1 LSDVI
6 TGKRATCVVLLLG
19 ATILSGCLS
28 GESSVVSG
36 TSAGSRATGSD
47 PSNSVP
53 IISGSPNAAV
63 VVGDTYSFTPSA
75 SDPDGDAL
83 TFSIINKPG
92 WASFNTSNGRL
103 SGQALLGDVGDYND
117 IRISVSDGD
126 ASTRLTP
133 FSITVSQA
141 ALGSISLSWSAPTQN
156 TDGTAL
162 TNLAGYVLYYGQS
175 SGDYNKTV
183 PIDNPSISTYV
194 IENLVPDTYYFV
206 ATAVNTA
213 GIESDYSGEAV
224 KTVTSD

>member
-1 LSDVI
+1 MNENLNPTAAS
-6 TGKRATCVVLLLG
+6 RAILLLG
-19 ATILSGCLS
+19 FLTLSGCLS
-28 GESSVVSG
+28 GESSIVSG
-36 TSAGSRATGSD
+36 TSAGSRATGND
-47 PSNSVP
+47 PSNSAP
-53 IISGSPNAAV
+53 IISGAPNAAV

-126 ASTRLTP
+126 ASARLTP

-175 SGDYNKTV
+175 SGNYNKTV

-206 ATAVNTA
+206 ATAVNTT
-213 GIESDYSGEAV
+213 GGESDYSGEAV
-224 KTVTSD
+224 KTVTPN